1 MKIKYFIC
9 LLFASILSACDTSLD
24 VKDPSFDV
32 TTEKSTYKVGEN
44 VYFNISGDARYIT
57 FYSGEDG
64 SNRDFIGG
72 TRLVAYDK
80 LNLYFTL
87 WYQYPKAE
95 DQLSVLVSTNF
106 TGDRSKLADVQAAT
120 WIDVTN
126 RFPFIPN
133 RTATVAKTASNKA
146 DLSDIVKPGDKMN
159 FAFRYTK
166 KAGTPDYAT
175 LWIGKVFLSYSK
187 GISEVVISGEANK
200 NLNTLFL
207 QYPAMNENKHPTRSD
222 NRGYRVPYVDDLI
235 LWGNSADV
243 TFEGKNYTRDS
254 YQEEYW
260 VSTTFDITDS
270 FEIKDVGTPLKGY
283 SDSRVEYHT
292 WTYSKPG
299 TYKVVFEGSN
309 TTIKETATKKKEI
322 YLTITE

>member
-9 LLFASILSACDTSLD
+9 LLFASLLSACDTSLD

-32 TTEKSTYKVGEN
+32 TTEKITYKVGEN
-44 VYFNISGDARYIT
+44 VYFNITGDARYIT

-64 SNRDFIGG
+64 SNRDFIGAP
-72 TRLVAYDK
+72 RFVSYDK

-87 WYQYPKAE
+87 FYQYPKDE
-95 DQLSVLVSTNF
+95 DQLSVWVSTNF
-106 TGDRSKLADVQAAT
+106 TGDRSNLANVKAAT
-120 WIDVTN
+120 WIDVTD
-126 RFPFIPN
+126 RFPFIKN
-133 RTATVAKTASNKA
+133 RTATAAKTASNKA

-166 KAGTPDYAT
+166 KAGTNDYAT
-175 LWIGKVFLSYSK
+175 VWIGKVNLSYSK
-187 GISEVVISGEANK
+187 GFSEVIISGEANK

-235 LWGNSADV
+235 LWGNNADV
-243 TFEGKNYTRDS
+243 TFDGKNYTRAS

-283 SDSRVEYHT
+283 SDSRVDYHT